1 MPISKVIGRTAERV
15 FTLNNA
21 PVDAIS
27 RFDLSFITSLVLP
40 NSGEKHIADNMHSWT
55 QMNFVRSWFALE
67 IFSKLRIAT
76 NKVVIFTFSHCFFF
90 LGR

>member
-1 MPISKVIGRTAERV
+1 MDRMSNCSNANRCSFPFSYKNGYGMPISKVIGRTAERV

-55 QMNFVRSWFALE
+55 QMNFVRS
-67 IFSKLRIAT
+67 
-76 NKVVIFTFSHCFFF
+76 
-90 LGR
+90 